1 MIQLR
6 AIENHE
12 GRDRVQQQR
21 RHILF
26 QPGRIYRNLEEFK
39 FVASLVGQHKG
50 SAQRQRVK
58 QQQKD
63 IQQQANTTGANAPRW
78 CIQAIGCRISVSIAR
93 PPFSNRPVMT
103 RLCSH
108 SGVDLR

>member
-1 MIQLR
+1 M
-6 AIENHE
+6 
-12 GRDRVQQQR
+12 QQQR
-21 RHILF
+21 RYVLS
-26 QPGRIYRNLEEFK
+26 QPRRIDRNLEEFN
-39 FVASLVGQHKG
+39 FVASFIGQHKG

-63 IQQQANTTGANAPRW
+63 IQQQANTTGASAPRW
-78 CIQAIGCRISVSIAR
+78 RIQAIGCRISVSIAR